1 MYGTPHGGFFFWVYI
16 YVWATNCDN
25 PQVDFFSGEA
35 EWQKGFN
42 IFFGNRSVWKIFE
55 LNHKINLTKQEL
67 IILSDK
73 KNYTLSEIEL
83 LRDDN
88 LDPDMISEIVQNSLG
103 LIHSDQIVIEITK

>member
-1 MYGTPHGGFFFWVYI
+1 MT
-16 YVWATNCDN
+16 
-25 PQVDFFSGEA
+25 FFS
-35 EWQKGFN
+35 FIIFCFFVSH

-55 LNHKINLTKQEL
+55 LNHQINVAKQEL
-67 IILSDK
+67 IILSNK

-83 LRDDN
+83 LRDNN

>member
-1 MYGTPHGGFFFWVYI
+1 MFKYWIRKNIILNLMT
-16 YVWATNCDN
+16 
-25 PQVDFFSGEA
+25 FFS
-35 EWQKGFN
+35 FIIFCFFMSH

-55 LNHKINLTKQEL
+55 LNYQINEAKQEL

-88 LDPDMISEIVQNSLG
+88 LDPDIISEIVQNSLG
-103 LIHSDQIVIEITK
+103 LIHSDQIVIEVTK

>member
-1 MYGTPHGGFFFWVYI
+1 MLKYWIRKNIIFNLMT
-16 YVWATNCDN
+16 
-25 PQVDFFSGEA
+25 FFS
-35 EWQKGFN
+35 FIIFCFFMSH

-55 LNHKINLTKQEL
+55 LNHQINVAKQEL

-73 KNYTLSEIEL
+73 KKYTLSEIEL

>member
-1 MYGTPHGGFFFWVYI
+1 MFKYWIRKNIILNLMT
-16 YVWATNCDN
+16 
-25 PQVDFFSGEA
+25 FFS
-35 EWQKGFN
+35 FIIFCFFMSH

-55 LNHKINLTKQEL
+55 LNHQINEAKQEL

-88 LDPDMISEIVQNSLG
+88 LDPDIISEIVQNSLG
-103 LIHSDQIVIEITK
+103 LIHSDQIVIEISK

>member
-1 MYGTPHGGFFFWVYI
+1 MFKYWIRKNIILNLMT
-16 YVWATNCDN
+16 
-25 PQVDFFSGEA
+25 FFS
-35 EWQKGFN
+35 FIIFCFFMSH

-55 LNHKINLTKQEL
+55 LNHQINVAKQEL

-73 KNYTLSEIEL
+73 KNHTLSEIEL

-88 LDPDMISEIVQNSLG
+88 LDPDIISEIVQNSLG

>member
-1 MYGTPHGGFFFWVYI
+1 MFKYWIRKNIIFNLMT
-16 YVWATNCDN
+16 
-25 PQVDFFSGEA
+25 FFS
-35 EWQKGFN
+35 FIIFCFFVSH

-55 LNHKINLTKQEL
+55 LNHQINEAKQEL
-67 IILSDK
+67 IFLSDK

>member
-1 MYGTPHGGFFFWVYI
+1 MFKYWIRKNIIFNLMT
-16 YVWATNCDN
+16 
-25 PQVDFFSGEA
+25 FFS
-35 EWQKGFN
+35 FIIFCFFVSH

-55 LNHKINLTKQEL
+55 LNHQINEAKQEL
-67 IILSDK
+67 IILSNK
-73 KNYTLSEIEL
+73 KNYALSEIEL

>member
-1 MYGTPHGGFFFWVYI
+1 MFKYWIRKNIILNLMT
-16 YVWATNCDN
+16 
-25 PQVDFFSGEA
+25 FFS
-35 EWQKGFN
+35 FIIFCFFMSH

-55 LNHKINLTKQEL
+55 LNHQINVAKQEL
-67 IILSDK
+67 IILSNK

-88 LDPDMISEIVQNSLG
+88 LDPDIISEIVQNSLG

>member
-1 MYGTPHGGFFFWVYI
+1 MFKYWIRKNIIFNLMT
-16 YVWATNCDN
+16 
-25 PQVDFFSGEA
+25 FFS
-35 EWQKGFN
+35 FIIFCFFVSH
-42 IFFGNRSVWKIFE
+42 IFFGTRSVWKIFE
-55 LNHKINLTKQEL
+55 LNHQINVAKQEL
-67 IILSDK
+67 IILSNK

>member
-1 MYGTPHGGFFFWVYI
+1 MFKYWIRKNIIFNLIT
-16 YVWATNCDN
+16 
-25 PQVDFFSGEA
+25 FFS
-35 EWQKGFN
+35 FIIFCFFMSH

-55 LNHKINLTKQEL
+55 LNHQINVAKKEL

-73 KNYTLSEIEL
+73 KKYTLSEIEL

-88 LDPDMISEIVQNSLG
+88 LDPDIISEIVQNSLG

>member
-1 MYGTPHGGFFFWVYI
+1 MFKYWIRKNIILNLMT
-16 YVWATNCDN
+16 
-25 PQVDFFSGEA
+25 FFS
-35 EWQKGFN
+35 FIIFCFFVSH

-55 LNHKINLTKQEL
+55 LNHQINEAKQEL
-67 IILSDK
+67 IILSDE

-88 LDPDMISEIVQNSLG
+88 LDPDIISEIVQNSLG

>member
-1 MYGTPHGGFFFWVYI
+1 MFKYWIRKNIIFNLMT
-16 YVWATNCDN
+16 
-25 PQVDFFSGEA
+25 FFS
-35 EWQKGFN
+35 FIVFCFFMSH

-55 LNHKINLTKQEL
+55 LNHQINEAKQEL

-88 LDPDMISEIVQNSLG
+88 LDPDIISEIVQNSLG